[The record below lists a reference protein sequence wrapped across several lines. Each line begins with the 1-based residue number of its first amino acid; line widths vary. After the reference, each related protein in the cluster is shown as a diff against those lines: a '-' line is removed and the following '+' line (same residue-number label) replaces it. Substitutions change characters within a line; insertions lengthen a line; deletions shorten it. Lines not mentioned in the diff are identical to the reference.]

1 MIRVFLILLAIG
13 MFNLTAA
20 AQSRYPIKTLINEDS
35 VVILSVKQFNQLNG
49 TLLAQTKS
57 AKKAQQTIRD
67 LKIQALELEQKAL
80 AAHALY
86 ASDTSM
92 HRTWAKRIADS
103 LEIKI
108 GQSCASAKA
117 KLKLIDDWLLETA
130 VGNAYVFFDWKDSTV
145 KVMDLTLY
153 ETQIDADN
161 GNFFFIRRGDNS
173 QYSDFRK
180 KLWQYP
186 ESPDKNWFTV
196 KSPEEKPILYPYLHK
211 IQVKNPFL
219 GDFGKN
225 PYSR

>member
-1 MIRVFLILLAIG
+1 MIRVFLILMGVSLLNLAS
-13 MFNLTAA
+13 
-20 AQSRYPIKTLINEDS
+20 AQSKYPIKTLVNEDS
-35 VVILSVKQFNQLNG
+35 VVILNIKQFNQLNG

-57 AKKAQQTIRD
+57 AKKTQQTILD
-67 LKIQALELEQKAL
+67 LKNRIADLEQKLIAENKK
-80 AAHALY
+80 Y
-86 ASDTSM
+86 VNDTAM
-92 HRTWAKRIADS
+92 HRTWAKIIEDS
-103 LEIKI
+103 LEIEI
-108 GQSCASAKA
+108 GANLIAAKA

-130 VGNAYVFFDWKDSTV
+130 VGNAYLFFDWKDSTI

-211 IQVKNPFL
+211 IRVKNPFL

-225 PYSR
+225 PYVR